1 MRWEEEEEREGKGEK
16 REVGRRERGCAFD
29 ALRATTTAYYFQ
41 SELAGDLTK
50 FHERET
56 GKIGPYS
63 AGL

>member
-1 MRWEEEEEREGKGEK
+1 MGRGGGKEGKGEK
-16 REVGRRERGCAFD
+16 REVGRRELGVLLTRCG
-29 ALRATTTAYYFQ
+29 RATTAYYFQ